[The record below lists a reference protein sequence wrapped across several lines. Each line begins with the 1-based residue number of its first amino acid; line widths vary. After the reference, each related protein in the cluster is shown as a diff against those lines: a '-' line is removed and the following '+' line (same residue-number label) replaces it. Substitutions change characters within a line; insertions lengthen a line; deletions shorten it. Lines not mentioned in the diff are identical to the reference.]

1 MSNSLDNVFQGIYK
15 SIVEAQNTIEQHYVG
30 EIKEDYF
37 DKDGNPYMIEV
48 KLPHGDNGEMKTVNI
63 PVITLVPHNGMAI
76 KEVEIDMKVAL
87 SPGDSEEI
95 NKSDVTKKKPSRIKR
110 FLRGPFTQTG
120 VRALSRGSVFATP
133 FIETGIQGYN
143 AYKALK
149 EADKKADI
157 SEPRVDTALGKAPIS
172 YYNKIVLNSF
182 SMKENM

>member
-15 SIVEAQNTIEQHYVG
+15 SIVEAQNIIEQHYLG

-95 NKSDVTKKKPSRIKR
+95 NKSDVTRKKPSRIKR
-110 FLRGPFTQTG
+110 FLTDLSKRGKGHEMAKIKVKFHGQDAP
-120 VRALSRGSVFATP
+120 
-133 FIETGIQGYN
+133 EGI
-143 AYKALK
+143 ARIKDSL
-149 EADKKADI
+149 
-157 SEPRVDTALGKAPIS
+157 V
-172 YYNKIVLNSF
+172 KIIPN
-182 SMKENM
+182 

>member
-15 SIVEAQNTIEQHYVG
+15 SIVEAQNIIEQQYLG

-110 FLRGPFTQTG
+110 FLTDLSKRGKGHEMAKIKVKFHGQDAP
-120 VRALSRGSVFATP
+120 
-133 FIETGIQGYN
+133 EGI
-143 AYKALK
+143 ARIKDSL
-149 EADKKADI
+149 
-157 SEPRVDTALGKAPIS
+157 V
-172 YYNKIVLNSF
+172 KIIPN
-182 SMKENM
+182 

>member
-1 MSNSLDNVFQGIYK
+1 MGNNLDSVFQGIYK

-110 FLRGPFTQTG
+110 FLTDLSKRGKGHEMAKIKVKFHGQDAP
-120 VRALSRGSVFATP
+120 
-133 FIETGIQGYN
+133 EGI
-143 AYKALK
+143 ARIKDSL
-149 EADKKADI
+149 
-157 SEPRVDTALGKAPIS
+157 V
-172 YYNKIVLNSF
+172 KIIPN
-182 SMKENM
+182 